1 MSLIL
6 VTGMPGTGKTTII
19 RKLSEELRARGLSV
33 AGFYTEEVRNSATG
47 GGERSGFDVVTFTG
61 QRAPLARVGTRP
73 GTASGN
79 PSVGRYIVCLAEFE
93 ALALPTLDERHRARV
108 LIVDEIGKMELK
120 SRRFSERMDAIL
132 KEVKAGTV
140 RFIATVPLK
149 ANGIQL
155 IEMLKA
161 VSGCQLF
168 HVKPSNREDIYAD
181 LLSASLR
188 LTSA

>member
-33 AGFYTEEVRNSATG
+33 AGFYTEEVRNNGT

-61 QRAPLARVGTRP
+61 QRAPLARVQTRP
-73 GTASGN
+73 ATTAGN
-79 PSVGRYIVCLAEFE
+79 PTVGRYTVCVAEFE

-120 SRRFSERMDAIL
+120 SRRFSQQMDAIL
-132 KEVKAGTV
+132 KEVKTGTV

-149 ANGIQL
+149 AAGIQL
-155 IEMLKA
+155 IEKLRA
-161 VSGCQLF
+161 VSGCQVF

-181 LLSASLR
+181 LLSASMR
-188 LTSA
+188 LVSA